1 MHKFDPAKID
11 RLMSKE
17 REKELDPEGLL
28 RSCGLKEDDVFA
40 DIGSGPGFF
49 SIPASGIVGPYG
61 VVFAID
67 TQEEMLLHLRDA
79 DPPQNIILLRSDED
93 SIPLANAEVDFALIA
108 FVLHEAANAESFL
121 KEVRRIL
128 RPEGTLL
135 VIDWVKKSEEKGPPL
150 KERIDEADARALLS
164 KAGFTSIAASSL
176 TPSHYRITA
185 SR

>member
-28 RSCGLKEDDVFA
+28 RLCGLKEDDIFA

-49 SIPASGIVGPYG
+49 SIPASRIVGPYG

-67 TQEEMLLHLRDA
+67 TQEKMLLHLRDA
-79 DPPQNIILLRSDED
+79 DPPQNIVLIKSEEE
-93 SIPLANAEVDFALIA
+93 SIPLADGEADFCLVA
-108 FVLHEAANAESFL
+108 FVLHEAADAAVFL
-121 KEVRRIL
+121 KEVKRIL

-135 VIDWVKKSEEKGPPL
+135 VIDWVKKAEEKGPPL
-150 KERIDEADARALLS
+150 KERIDVADAASLLA
-164 KAGFTSIAASSL
+164 KAGFGSIVSGPL
-176 TPSHYRITA
+176 TQSHYKITA